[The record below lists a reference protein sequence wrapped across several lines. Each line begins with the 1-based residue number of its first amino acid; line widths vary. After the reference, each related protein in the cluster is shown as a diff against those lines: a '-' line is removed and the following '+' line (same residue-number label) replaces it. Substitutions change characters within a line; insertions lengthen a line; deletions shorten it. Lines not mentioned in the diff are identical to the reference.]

1 MNKSQISENY
11 RKTENAYK
19 LSSNSEF
26 LSLWF
31 VGGILNI
38 LRWLEL
44 LAVGI
49 VVFDMTASPFYVAL
63 MVTMRFLP
71 MLFLGFFSGAI
82 VERINR
88 RLGLI
93 VIFLLMA
100 FASFFYGLEIYF
112 GQISFWLICTS
123 VIFNGILWALD
134 NPLRRTLFADV
145 VKPEQIGTAMTLDS
159 LTSNFTRFLGP
170 FLGGL
175 FLEYYGIEGVF
186 FLGAIIYLLS
196 LLVTTFGTRTAGIKL
211 ASNQE
216 GILTELTNGLILLR
230 KDRTLKGILAV
241 TIVFN
246 LWGFPFVSLIPVIG
260 KEVLELSPFLIGLL
274 VSTEGLGA
282 IIGSLVIVSI
292 ARINLYRKFYTYG
305 VFLFLLMGF
314 SFAQSSDFI
323 SAVICMF
330 FTGVGWGCFSAM
342 QATLIMFCTPLVARG
357 RMMGLLTASIGLNT
371 VGIFHIGLL
380 ANLLGT
386 ELAILV
392 STTEGFIMLIFVC
405 RLWPEIIAPQLLPS
419 D

>member
-1 MNKSQISENY
+1 MNESQIGESF
-11 RKTENAYK
+11 RKTENASK
-19 LSSNSEF
+19 LSRNSEF

-63 MVTMRFLP
+63 MVTLRFLP
-71 MLFLGFFSGAI
+71 MLFLGFLSGAI

-93 VIFLLMA
+93 IILFLMA

-196 LLVTTFGTRTAGIKL
+196 FLVTIFGTKTAGIKL

-246 LWGFPFVSLIPVIG
+246 LLGFPFVSLIPVIG

-282 IIGSLVIVSI
+282 IISSLVIVSI
-292 ARINLYRKFYTYG
+292 TRINLYRKFYTYG

-314 SFAQSSDFI
+314 SFAQSSDF
-323 SAVICMF
+323 VPP
-330 FTGVGWGCFSAM
+330 G
-342 QATLIMFCTPLVARG
+342 LIA
-357 RMMGLLTASIGLNT
+357 
-371 VGIFHIGLL
+371 
-380 ANLLGT
+380 
-386 ELAILV
+386 
-392 STTEGFIMLIFVC
+392 
-405 RLWPEIIAPQLLPS
+405 
-419 D
+419 